1 MQPRALIALGLVLS
15 CFLQGSSCCTVG
27 DTGKVDHV
35 PFGMKER
42 FDALKS
48 GAVDVLAR
56 NTTWTVERETKIP
69 SRFVGVNCMDGHGF
83 MLNRA
88 LGVNL
93 VFTMSQAAICALTGT
108 TT

>member
-1 MQPRALIALGLVLS
+1 MAFGLVLS
-15 CFLQGSSCCTVG
+15 CFLQGSSCCTVC
-27 DTGKVDHV
+27 DASKVDYV
-35 PFGMKER
+35 AFGMKER

-56 NTTWTVERETKIP
+56 NTTWTMERKTKIP
-69 SRFVGVNCMDGHGF
+69 SRFVGVNYMDGQGF
-83 MLNRA
+83 TLNKT

-108 TT
+108 AT